1 MVTTRET
8 LNLIE
13 FGKRHW
19 RYDLK
24 NLEFIENLSSK
35 LKEAVEKSPVGDLEK
50 NINALLQSAFTKMML
65 VSREEFDVQTEV
77 LQRTREKLEALEKK
91 ISDLEDKK

>member
-1 MVTTRET
+1 
-8 LNLIE
+8 
-13 FGKRHW
+13 
-19 RYDLK
+19 LK

-77 LQRTREKLEALEKK
+77 LQRTREKLETLEKK
-91 ISDLEDKK
+91 LSDLEDKK

>member
-1 MVTTRET
+1 M
-8 LNLIE
+8 
-13 FGKRHW
+13 
-19 RYDLK
+19 K

-35 LKEAVEKSPVGDLEK
+35 LKEALEKSPVGDLEK

>member
-1 MVTTRET
+1 
-8 LNLIE
+8 
-13 FGKRHW
+13 
-19 RYDLK
+19 LK

-50 NINALLQSAFTKMML
+50 NINALLQSALTKMML

-77 LQRTREKLEALEKK
+77 LQRTREKLETLEKK
-91 ISDLEDKK
+91 LSDLEDKK

>member
-1 MVTTRET
+1 M
-8 LNLIE
+8 
-13 FGKRHW
+13 
-19 RYDLK
+19 K

-91 ISDLEDKK
+91 LSNLEDKK